1 MIHSRQ
7 GKSVTL
13 WLTRRNRRRTFKTL
27 PISAAENVHGNGKLV
42 ASHFRLTGNL
52 VGIYVDHFDYPIRIA
67 AGGGG
72 EQIGDRRARNA
83 DGRSEQGRL
92 IDQYV
97 GPVGHGAL
105 IRNQPGS
112 PAVAVGESDGTGQ

>member
-13 WLTRRNRRRTFKTL
+13 WLARRNRRGTFKTL
-27 PISAAENVHGNGKLV
+27 PISAAEDVHGNGKLV
-42 ASHFRLTGNL
+42 ASHFRLTRHL
-52 VGIYVDHFDYPIRIA
+52 VGIHVDHFDYPIRIA

-72 EQIGDRRARNA
+72 EQIRDRRARNA
-83 DGRSEQGRL
+83 HGFSEHWRL
-92 IDQYV
+92 IRQYV

-105 IRNQPGS
+105 VRNQPRS
-112 PAVAVGESDGTGQ
+112 PTVAVGESDGTG